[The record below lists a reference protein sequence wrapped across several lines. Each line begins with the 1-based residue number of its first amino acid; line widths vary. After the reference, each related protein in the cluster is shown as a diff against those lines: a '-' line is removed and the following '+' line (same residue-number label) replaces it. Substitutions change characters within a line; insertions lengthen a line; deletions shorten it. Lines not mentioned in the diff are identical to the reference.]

1 MPQLVDISW
10 ETCHE
15 HLNRIVDIENLSFPT
30 PWSRKSF
37 LEEIRN
43 PISRFW
49 GVLAEQ
55 VLQGY
60 ICFWVFAEENQ
71 LINIAIHPQKR
82 EQGLGHYL
90 LTKMIEESI
99 SMGVRKIWLEVRPSN
114 HRAKS
119 LYTKFKFSEEG
130 RRPRYYRDTNEDA
143 IVMSLSL
150 MNKENRLSLSNC

>member
-1 MPQLVDISW
+1 MPQLIDINK
-10 ETCHE
+10 ETSPDYF
-15 HLNRIVDIENLSFPT
+15 NRILDIENLSFPS

-43 PISRFW
+43 PISRFR
-49 GVLAEQ
+49 GVLAEE

-60 ICFWVFAEENQ
+60 ICFWVFANENQ
-71 LINIAIHPQKR
+71 LINIAVHPQKR

-99 SMGVRKIWLEVRPSN
+99 SMGIKKIWLEVRPSN
-114 HRAKS
+114 QKAKR
-119 LYTKFKFSEEG
+119 LYRGFKFAEVG

-150 MNKENRLSLSNC
+150 MNKENNRSLSN

>member
-1 MPQLVDISW
+1 MPQLIDINW
-10 ETCHE
+10 ETYHDY
-15 HLNRIVDIENLSFPT
+15 LNRIVDIENLSFPS
-30 PWSRKSF
+30 PWSRKAF

-43 PISRFW
+43 PISRFR
-49 GVLAEQ
+49 GVLAER

-71 LINIAIHPQKR
+71 LINIAVHPQKR

-119 LYTKFKFSEEG
+119 LYTKFKFSEVG
-130 RRPRYYRDTNEDA
+130 RRPGYYRDTNEDA

-150 MNKENRLSLSNC
+150 MNEENKLSLSN

>member
-1 MPQLVDISW
+1 MPQLIDINW
-10 ETCHE
+10 ETYHDY
-15 HLNRIVDIENLSFPT
+15 LTRIVDIENLSFPS
-30 PWSRKSF
+30 PWSRKAF

-43 PISRFW
+43 PIARFR

-71 LINIAIHPQKR
+71 LINIAVHPQKR

-114 HRAKS
+114 NRAKS
-119 LYTKFKFSEEG
+119 LYTKFKFSEVG
-130 RRPRYYRDTNEDA
+130 RRPKYYRDTNEDA

-150 MNKENRLSLSNC
+150 MNEENRLSLSN

>member
-1 MPQLVDISW
+1 MPQLIDINW
-10 ETCHE
+10 ETYHDY
-15 HLNRIVDIENLSFPT
+15 LDRIVDIENLSFPS
-30 PWSRKSF
+30 PWSRKAF

-43 PISRFW
+43 PISRFR
-49 GVLAEQ
+49 GALAEQ

-71 LINIAIHPQKR
+71 LINIAVHPQKR

-114 HRAKS
+114 HRAKR
-119 LYTKFKFSEEG
+119 LYTKFKFSEVG
-130 RRPRYYRDTNEDA
+130 RRPKYYRDTNEDA

-150 MNKENRLSLSNC
+150 MNKENRRPLFN

>member
-1 MPQLVDISW
+1 MPQLIDINW
-10 ETCHE
+10 ETCHD
-15 HLNRIVDIENLSFPT
+15 HLNRILDIENLSFPT

-37 LEEIRN
+37 LEEVGN

-60 ICFWVFAEENQ
+60 ICFWMFANENQ
-71 LINIAIHPQKR
+71 LINIAVHPEKR
-82 EQGLGHYL
+82 NQGLGHYL

-99 SMGVRKIWLEVRPSN
+99 SMGVKKIWLEVRPSN
-114 HRAKS
+114 LKAKR
-119 LYTKFKFSEEG
+119 LYTRFKFAEAG

-150 MNKENRLSLSNC
+150 MNKENILSLSN